1 MLPFLYL
8 CLSRSSKFSKSSTE
22 SFCNPYA
29 STLLYFGSSFYYLP
43 NILYPLIFILREI
56 LIFGFYLSSIYSRCS
71 SILESKFV
79 LRNAFPDLLIALCHS
94 NDHFLSSIIH
104 THFQSSNL
112 ELLFHFMLSFTFL
125 MLQNIVGFFFY
136 SIYSRHPP
144 FLGSP

>member
-29 STLLYFGSSFYYLP
+29 STLLYFGSSFYYLIFV
-43 NILYPLIFILREI
+43 NSGTFLILSFQIWI
-56 LIFGFYLSSIYSRCS
+56 YL
-71 SILESKFV
+71 
-79 LRNAFPDLLIALCHS
+79 S

-112 ELLFHFMLSFTFL
+112 WLNTFLYHFLEHNNFILLRFLNLLFL
-125 MLQNIVGFFFY
+125 MLQNIVGF
-136 SIYSRHPP
+136 
-144 FLGSP
+144 LGSQE